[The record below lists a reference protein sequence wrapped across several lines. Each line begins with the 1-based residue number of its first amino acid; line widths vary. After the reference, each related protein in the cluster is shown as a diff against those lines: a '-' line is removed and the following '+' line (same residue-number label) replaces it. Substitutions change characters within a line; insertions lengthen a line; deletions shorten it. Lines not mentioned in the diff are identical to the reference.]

1 MRKIRNTM
9 PFLHAL
15 LLSALLLAGCV
26 REEFPGAGS
35 VAEGEPARIELN
47 LIVPTM
53 SSGSSTR
60 ALTPEQ
66 ENKIAGDG
74 VPGRRL
80 GGEQRQVCKFRF

>member
-47 LIVPTM
+47 LIVPDRK
-53 SSGSSTR
+53 S
-60 ALTPEQ
+60 
-66 ENKIAGDG
+66 
-74 VPGRRL
+74 V
-80 GGEQRQVCKFRF
+80 V